1 MIFKHLIA
9 SALTSLL
16 GRLLRDSYL
25 AEATLDAL
33 ADHME
38 RHAENRTAKAAA
50 LEGRIAAFQA
60 RTDSLCV
67 TLAQRAALSY
77 DHADSLADVAERLRV
92 SQGAVNKTGLT
103 D

>member
-16 GRLLRDSYL
+16 GRLLRDPSL
-25 AEATLDAL
+25 AETTLDAL
-33 ADHME
+33 AGHME
-38 RHAENRTAKAAA
+38 HHAETRTSKAAA

-77 DHADSLADVAERLRV
+77 DHADALADVVARLRV
-92 SQGAVNKTGLT
+92 SQVDVGKSNLPG
-103 D
+103 